1 MKLVQS
7 AFEKIIKIHTFILFC
22 LQILIKFLKRKDNI
36 LQKTLACIR
45 MRPPGIEVPDN
56 SDMEN
61 SPGSSGWKPE
71 ILTTILRARFYIF
84 KISDYPSD

>member
-1 MKLVQS
+1 
-7 AFEKIIKIHTFILFC
+7 
-22 LQILIKFLKRKDNI
+22 
-36 LQKTLACIR
+36 

-71 ILTTILRARFYIF
+71 ILTTILRALLKLVIIQVIDFF
-84 KISDYPSD
+84 

>member
-1 MKLVQS
+1 
-7 AFEKIIKIHTFILFC
+7 
-22 LQILIKFLKRKDNI
+22 
-36 LQKTLACIR
+36 

-84 KISDYPSD
+84 KISDKSSD